1 MVIYQI
7 IGGFLMARK
16 NNNNRKKEPIGFLHP
31 SPFLNICFLSY
42 DKYPDKSNTRS
53 MLKNSVLGFSMK

>member
-1 MVIYQI
+1 
-7 IGGFLMARK
+7 MARK